1 MLLSGKLFT
10 ALTNKTMK
18 LKDGQFYYAR
28 LRRGYAVYQ
37 HHDSGDGHSY
47 GDKIVDNL
55 SLTEAQ
61 SRAGF
66 LNKEQLNK

>member
-1 MLLSGKLFT
+1 
-10 ALTNKTMK
+10 MK

-37 HHDSGDGHSY
+37 HHDSGDGHSF

-55 SLTEAQ
+55 SLTDAQ
-61 SRAGF
+61 RRVKY

>member
-1 MLLSGKLFT
+1 MLSSGKLFT
-10 ALTNKTMK
+10 ALTNKIMK

-55 SLTEAQ
+55 SLTDAQ
-61 SRAGF
+61 SRVKY
-66 LNKEQLNK
+66 LNKE

>member
-1 MLLSGKLFT
+1 
-10 ALTNKTMK
+10 MK

-55 SLTEAQ
+55 SLVEAKHFINIL
-61 SRAGF
+61 S
-66 LNKEQLNK
+66 NEQLNK